1 MKTTWPAHV
10 DETGSRMKPAYAK
23 LAARIEATI
32 EALTVKPFPVLVFVN
47 PGDDVEALKAK
58 AAAEHY
64 AKRPQFAGRGIQWI
78 EIVWLEPGEGAPA
91 EVVARHEQNVTNYM
105 KALAQHPE
113 AAIRHE
119 DAIAAIGDENLDR
132 IVDSFH
138 AVIGPEADA
147 LMRRYRGPEP
157 QK

>member
-1 MKTTWPAHV
+1 
-10 DETGSRMKPAYAK
+10 MKPAYRK
-23 LAARIEATI
+23 LAARIEATVD
-32 EALTVKPFPVLVFVN
+32 ALAVKPCSVLVFVN

-64 AKRPQFAGRGIQWI
+64 ARRPQLAGRGIQWI

-91 EVVARHEQNVTNYM
+91 KVVARHEQNVTNYM

-119 DAIAAIGDENLDR
+119 DAIAAIGDETLDR
-132 IVDSFH
+132 IVDSFR

-147 LMRRYRGPEP
+147 LMRSCRDPEA